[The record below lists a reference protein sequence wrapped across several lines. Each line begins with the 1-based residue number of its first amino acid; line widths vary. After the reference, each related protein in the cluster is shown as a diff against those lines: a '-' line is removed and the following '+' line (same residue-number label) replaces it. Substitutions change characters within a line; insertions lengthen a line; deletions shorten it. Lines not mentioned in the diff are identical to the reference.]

1 MAPSLTLEV
10 GLNRLIKRVSR
21 PVSALLAAFVLFSG
35 FLAAVPAS
43 AEDEIIET
51 EFTITGTLLDGET
64 PLAGVSLTATG
75 PDDFSQT
82 VTSDDTGAFTIFVPV
97 EDIYTVVLDE
107 STLPSGVTLSADTP
121 ASQEIDLVGMGFAAV
136 LFTFGTGEIQE
147 ESIWEQ
153 LVVRI
158 FAGLNFGL
166 LLAIAAIGISLIY
179 GTTGLNNFAHGEMVT
194 LGALMMWV
202 FYSLMQLNIVVAALA
217 SIVVTAASGYAQD
230 QFLWKPL
237 RKRRLGLNQIMIV
250 SIGFSIVARYIMLL
264 AFGGGTK
271 DISGGGNAVEFGP
284 LLTTDLAIVS
294 MVISLVALLGVAFFL
309 TRTRVGKATR
319 AVSDNASLAAATG
332 IDVEKITRIVWIFAA
347 GLTGVA
353 GVLYGLQFQASWEL
367 GFNILL
373 LLFAAV
379 TLGGLGTS
387 MGATVG
393 ALIIGL
399 VVEISP
405 LVITNELKYAVA
417 LVILILILIVRPQGV
432 LGKKQRIG

>member
-1 MAPSLTLEV
+1 
-10 GLNRLIKRVSR
+10 
-21 PVSALLAAFVLFSG
+21 
-35 FLAAVPAS
+35 
-43 AEDEIIET
+43 
-51 EFTITGTLLDGET
+51 
-64 PLAGVSLTATG
+64 
-75 PDDFSQT
+75 
-82 VTSDDTGAFTIFVPV
+82 
-97 EDIYTVVLDE
+97 
-107 STLPSGVTLSADTP
+107 
-121 ASQEIDLVGMGFAAV
+121 
-136 LFTFGTGEIQE
+136 
-147 ESIWEQ
+147 
-153 LVVRI
+153 
-158 FAGLNFGL
+158 
-166 LLAIAAIGISLIY
+166 
-179 GTTGLNNFAHGEMVT
+179 MVT
-194 LGALMMWV
+194 LGALLMWV
-202 FYSLMQLNIVVAALA
+202 FYSLMQLNIFVAAIL
-217 SIVVTAASGYAQD
+217 SIAATAASGYAQD
-230 QFLWKPL
+230 QLLWKPL

-264 AFGGGTK
+264 IFGGGTK

-294 MVISLVALLGVAFFL
+294 MVISLVALLGVAYFL

-347 GLTGVA
+347 GLTGIA

-373 LLFAAV
+373 LLFASV

-417 LVILILILIVRPQGV
+417 LVILILILIIRPQGV

>member
-1 MAPSLTLEV
+1 MTLEV
-10 GLNRLIKRVSR
+10 GLNRLLLRISR
-21 PVSALLAAFVLFSG
+21 PISTIIAG
-35 FLAAVPAS
+35 FLIFAS
-43 AEDEIIET
+43 MLSVSTARADDEVIET
-51 EFTITGTLLDGET
+51 EFSISGTLLNGET
-64 PLAGVSLTATG
+64 PVEGVSITATG

-82 VTSDDTGAFTIFVPV
+82 VVSDADGMFTIYVPI
-97 EDIYTVVLDE
+97 EDIYTVTLDTA
-107 STLPSGVTLSADTP
+107 TLPSGVGLAPDSP
-121 ASQEIDLVGMGFAAV
+121 ATQEIDLVGMGFAAV
-136 LFTFGTGEIQE
+136 LYTFGTGEIQE
-147 ESIWEQ
+147 QNVWDQ
-153 LVVRI
+153 LIVRV

-202 FYSLMQLNIVVAALA
+202 TYTVMQLNIFVAALLA
-217 SIVVTAASGYAQD
+217 ILITAASGWAQD

-264 AFGGGTK
+264 IFGGDTK
-271 DISGGGNAVEFGP
+271 DITGGGEAVEFGP
-284 LLTTDLAIVS
+284 LLTTDLAIYSMIVS
-294 MVISLVALLGVAFFL
+294 LIALLGVAYFL

-319 AVSDNASLAAATG
+319 AVSDNASLAASTG
-332 IDVEKITRIVWIFAA
+332 IDVEKIIRIVWLLAA
-347 GLTGVA
+347 GLTGLA
-353 GVLYGLQFQASWEL
+353 GVLYGLQFQATWEL

-417 LVILILILIVRPQGV
+417 LLILIVILIFRPQGV